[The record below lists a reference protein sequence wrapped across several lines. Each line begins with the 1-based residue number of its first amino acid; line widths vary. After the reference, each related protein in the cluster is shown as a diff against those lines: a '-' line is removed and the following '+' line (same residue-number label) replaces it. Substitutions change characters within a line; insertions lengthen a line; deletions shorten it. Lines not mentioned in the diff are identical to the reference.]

1 MKIALVSTW
10 PRTACGIATYT
21 EHVVRALITAGAA
34 PVTILAE
41 EGGSAPLEGADVHE
55 VFSRRLPFAA
65 PLVEAA
71 VRQGVDVVHVQHAPD
86 ILGLGSEL
94 LALLQGLRARG
105 IRTVVT
111 LHTVYDTWSGLIERK
126 PHVRAFHRSLGAA
139 ADRILVHQPTCRDT
153 LVGHGVPAGRLAL
166 IPHGTDRLETGDGA
180 RIRARHGI
188 PAEAPLLLFFGFVH
202 VQKNVHT
209 VLKAMPGILARV
221 PEARLLVAGSIA
233 GGTWYNRAYA
243 WYLDHL
249 GRSLG
254 LGERVTLTKLFV
266 DAADVADTY
275 AAADLVLLPHQ
286 QGYGSASGVLHQAIG
301 AGKPLL
307 CSDVPK
313 FEELKEVGAELL
325 VPTTDV
331 RAWAERSVRL
341 LTEPAWRE
349 PLLARLRAYAET
361 TRWDAIAAR
370 HLELYADVLRDAVA
384 RPA

>member
-21 EHVVRALITAGAA
+21 EHVVRALIADGAA
-34 PVTILAE
+34 PVTILSE
-41 EGGSAPLEGADVHE
+41 EGGNLPLEGADVHE
-55 VFSRRLPFAA
+55 VFSRRRPFAA
-65 PLVEAA
+65 PIVEAA
-71 VRQGVDVVHVQHAPD
+71 VRLGVDVVHVQHAPD
-86 ILGLGSEL
+86 ILGMGAEL
-94 LALLQGLRARG
+94 MALLQGLRARG

-126 PHVRAFHRSLGAA
+126 PHAAAFHRKLGAA
-139 ADRILVHQPTCRDT
+139 ADCILVHQPTCRDT
-153 LVGHGVPAGRLAL
+153 LVGHGVPAARLAL
-166 IPHGTDRLETGDGA
+166 IPHGTDRLEAGDGA

-188 PAEAPLLLFFGFVH
+188 PADAPLLLFFGFVH

-209 VLKAMPGILARV
+209 LLKAMPAILARV
-221 PEARLLVAGSIA
+221 PAARLLVAGSVA

-249 GRSLG
+249 VRSLK
-254 LGERVTLTKLFV
+254 LGSRVTLTKAFV
-266 DAADVADTY
+266 DATDVTDTY

-313 FEELKEVGAELL
+313 FEELKDVGAELL
-325 VPTTDV
+325 VPTTDA
-331 RAWAERSVRL
+331 RAWAERSLLL
-341 LTEPAWRE
+341 LTDPAWRD
-349 PLLARLRAYAET
+349 PLLQRLQAYAET
-361 TRWDAIAAR
+361 TRWDAIARA
-370 HLELYADVLRDAVA
+370 HLDLYARVLHAPVA
-384 RPA
+384 SPA